1 MILKLLLLVNSNI
14 LSRYKRTRRLN
25 FNKSQ
30 KETLNEHADILFY
43 YFITQLLG
51 KMGHK
56 VENRSPSPDPDG
68 LPDQNEEKIL
78 DEGGM
83 VLITCTDYI
92 NDARENYFNLGYAF
106 ARENDRFESF
116 RWMKWKKWNLILQL
130 TTLTHVIT
138 AFFERTIIMNELRSG
153 L

>member
-1 MILKLLLLVNSNI
+1 M
-14 LSRYKRTRRLN
+14 
-25 FNKSQ
+25 
-30 KETLNEHADILFY
+30 
-43 YFITQLLG
+43 
-51 KMGHK
+51 
-56 VENRSPSPDPDG
+56 ENRSPSPDPDG

>member
-1 MILKLLLLVNSNI
+1 
-14 LSRYKRTRRLN
+14 
-25 FNKSQ
+25 
-30 KETLNEHADILFY
+30 
-43 YFITQLLG
+43 
-51 KMGHK
+51 MGHK

-68 LPDQNEEKIL
+68 LPDQNEEKIVG
-78 DEGGM
+78 DIQGGM

-138 AFFERTIIMNELRSG
+138 AFFERTIIMDELRLGSK
-153 L
+153 LCFSFPKRACMTI